1 MYTRASRDTVE
12 HNDPFQLVAVEICKP
27 PHDGASGAWCQY
39 TIAQGDNVITCIRRG
54 SSTVVTDAATQIVS
68 ALNAR
73 RAGRRGRVHIMLKG
87 DKSKS
92 K

>member
-39 TIAQGDNVITCIRRG
+39 TISQGDNVITCIRQG
-54 SSTVVTDAATQIVS
+54 SSTVVTDAATQIVA

-73 RAGRRGRVHIMLKG
+73 RADRRGRVHIMLKR